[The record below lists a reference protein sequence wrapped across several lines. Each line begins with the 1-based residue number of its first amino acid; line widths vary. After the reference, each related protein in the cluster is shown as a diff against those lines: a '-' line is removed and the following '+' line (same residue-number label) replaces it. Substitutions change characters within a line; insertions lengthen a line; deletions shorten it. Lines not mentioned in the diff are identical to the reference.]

1 MRRRTAL
8 VTAGTVTVVLLAAA
22 AAVAV
27 NLGLLGVATAAGPV
41 GELSA
46 TDLAHSVTIQQ
57 PADANHTGPADEAHP
72 GVQGPRPGDDR
83 SGVERGDRHEP
94 AGVQGDYYQGRG
106 DDD

>member
-1 MRRRTAL
+1 M
-8 VTAGTVTVVLLAAA
+8 VTVVLLAAA

-27 NLGLLGVATAAGPV
+27 NLGVLGVATANGSV
-41 GELSA
+41 GELTA

-72 GVQGPRPGDDR
+72 GVQGPPPGDDR
-83 SGVERGDRHEP
+83 SGVEQGDHHQP
-94 AGVQGDYYQGRG
+94 AGVQDDHYQGRA